1 MADQNSQRQYTM
13 GRSDEETE
21 RLIEQ
26 SRLFEPITRR
36 FLTSAGIGEG
46 MRVLDIGCGAGDVS
60 LTAAELVGPDGEVV
74 GVDMNPEI
82 LETARMRVREAGND
96 NVQFIAGDA
105 QTLDLGDQFDT
116 LVGRLVLMY
125 LPDPVAVLKQLL
137 NRVHPGGIVM
147 FQEIDFTIT
156 RSYRNPDTPLTS
168 QLSDWIVEVFERYG
182 ANATM
187 GLDLHRVFMEA
198 GLPEPT
204 LDAGLLLGGSA
215 DWTGY
220 SYVANSFRSVVPLLE
235 HYGIAT
241 AEEVDVDTIPQR
253 VRAEIVAA
261 KRPVIIPPHIAAWA
275 RVT

>member
-1 MADQNSQRQYTM
+1 MTDQKNERQYTM

-26 SRLFEPITRR
+26 SRLIRPITER
-36 FLTSAGIGEG
+36 FLKSAGLTRG
-46 MRVLDIGCGAGDVS
+46 MRVLDIGSGAGDVA
-60 LTAAELVGPDGEVV
+60 LVAAELVGPEGEVV

-82 LETARMRVREAGND
+82 LETARERVRQTGHR
-96 NVQFIAGDA
+96 NVRFLAGDV
-105 QTLDLGDQFDT
+105 QTVDAGGDFDA
-116 LVGRLVLMY
+116 LIGRLVLMY

-137 NRVHPGGIVM
+137 TRLRPRGLVV
-147 FQEIDFTIT
+147 FQEIDFTMT
-156 RSYRNPDTPLTS
+156 QSYRSQDTPLMS
-168 QLSDWIVEVFERYG
+168 QLVDWIVEVFERSG

-187 GLDLHRVFMEA
+187 GLDLHRVFIEA

-204 LDAGLLLGGSA
+204 LDAGMLLGGSA
-215 DWTGY
+215 DWPGY

-241 AEEVDVDTIPQR
+241 AEEVDIDTIPQR

-261 KRPVIIPPHIAAWA
+261 KRPVVIPPHIGAWA
-275 RVT
+275 RLT

>member
-1 MADQNSQRQYTM
+1 MADQNSDRQYTM
-13 GRSDEETE
+13 GRSDEETQRLME
-21 RLIEQ
+21 RSRLIEP
-26 SRLFEPITRR
+26 LTRR
-36 FLTSAGIGEG
+36 FLKSAGIKAG

-60 LTAAELVGPDGEVV
+60 LIAAELVGSEGEIV

-82 LETARMRVREAGND
+82 VETARMRVREAGND
-96 NVQFIAGDA
+96 NVPFIAGDV
-105 QTLDLGDQFDT
+105 QTLDLGERFDA

-125 LPDPVAVLKQLL
+125 LPDPTVALKQLL
-137 NRVHPGGIVM
+137 TRLHPGSIVM

-168 QLSDWIVEVFERYG
+168 QLSDWIVEVFERSG

-215 DWTGY
+215 DWPGY
-220 SYVANSFRSVVPLLE
+220 SYVANSFRSVIPLLE
-235 HYGIAT
+235 QYEIAT
-241 AEEVDVDTIPQR
+241 AEEVDVETIPQR

-261 KRPVIIPPHIAAWA
+261 KRPVIIPPQIAAWA
-275 RVT
+275 RVM

>member
-1 MADQNSQRQYTM
+1 MTDQDRERQYTM

-26 SRLFEPITRR
+26 SRLLRPITER
-36 FLTSAGIGEG
+36 FLTSAGLTRG
-46 MRVLDIGCGAGDVS
+46 MRVLDIGSGAGDVA
-60 LTAAELVGPDGEVV
+60 LIAAELVGPEGEVV

-82 LETARMRVREAGND
+82 LEIARERVGRTGHR
-96 NVQFIAGDA
+96 NVEFLAGDV
-105 QTLDLGDQFDT
+105 QTLELGGDFDA

-125 LPDPVAVLKQLL
+125 LPDPVAVLKQLVTRL
-137 NRVHPGGIVM
+137 RPRGLVV

-156 RSYRNPDTPLTS
+156 RSYHHPDTPLMS
-168 QLSDWIVEVFERYG
+168 QLGDWIVEVFERSG

-187 GLDLHRVFMEA
+187 GLDLHRAFIEA

-204 LDAGLLLGGSA
+204 LDAGMLLGGAA
-215 DWTGY
+215 DWPGY
-220 SYVANSFRSVVPLLE
+220 AYIANSFRSVVPLLE

-253 VRAEIVAA
+253 VREEILAA
-261 KRPVIIPPHIAAWA
+261 KRPVVIPPQIGAWA
-275 RVT
+275 RTM

>member
-1 MADQNSQRQYTM
+1 MTDQNSQRQYTM

-36 FLTSAGIGEG
+36 FLTSAGINKG
-46 MRVLDIGCGAGDVS
+46 MRVLDIGSGAGDVS
-60 LTAAELVGPDGEVV
+60 LIAAELVGPVGQVV
-74 GVDMNPEI
+74 GVDMNPDI
-82 LETARMRVREAGND
+82 LEIARARVQEAGHE
-96 NVQFIAGDA
+96 NVEFRSGDV
-105 QTLDLGDQFDT
+105 QNLDLGGQFDA

-125 LPDPVAVLKQLL
+125 LPDPVAVLKQML
-137 NRVHPGGIVM
+137 NRVRPGGIVM

-156 RSYRNPDTPLTS
+156 EAYKNRDTPLMG
-168 QLSDWIVEVFERYG
+168 QLGDWIVEVFERSG

-187 GLDLHRVFMEA
+187 GLELYRVFTEA

-204 LDAGLLLGGSA
+204 LDAGLLVGA
-215 DWTGY
+215 AYDWPGY

-253 VRAEIVAA
+253 VREEIEAS
-261 KRPVIIPPHIAAWA
+261 KRPVVVPPHFAAWA
-275 RVT
+275 RTM

>member
-1 MADQNSQRQYTM
+1 MADQNSDRQYTM
-13 GRSDEETE
+13 GRSDEETQ
-21 RLIEQ
+21 RLMEQ

-60 LTAAELVGPDGEVV
+60 LIAAELVGSEGEIV

-82 LETARMRVREAGND
+82 LDTARMRVREAGND
-96 NVQFIAGDA
+96 NAQFIAGDV
-105 QTLDLGDQFDT
+105 QTLDLGERFDA

-125 LPDPVAVLKQLL
+125 LPNPTAALKQLL
-137 NRVHPGGIVM
+137 TRLHPGSIVM

-168 QLSDWIVEVFERYG
+168 QLSDWIVEVFERSG

-261 KRPVIIPPHIAAWA
+261 KRPVIIPPHIGAWA
-275 RVT
+275 RVM

>member
-1 MADQNSQRQYTM
+1 
-13 GRSDEETE
+13 
-21 RLIEQ
+21 
-26 SRLFEPITRR
+26 
-36 FLTSAGIGEG
+36 
-46 MRVLDIGCGAGDVS
+46 
-60 LTAAELVGPDGEVV
+60 
-74 GVDMNPEI
+74 
-82 LETARMRVREAGND
+82 
-96 NVQFIAGDA
+96 
-105 QTLDLGDQFDT
+105 
-116 LVGRLVLMY
+116 
-125 LPDPVAVLKQLL
+125 
-137 NRVHPGGIVM
+137 M

-168 QLSDWIVEVFERYG
+168 QLSDWIVEVFERSG

>member
-1 MADQNSQRQYTM
+1 MADQNSDRQYTM
-13 GRSDEETE
+13 GRSDEETQ
-21 RLIEQ
+21 RLMEQ

-60 LTAAELVGPDGEVV
+60 LIAAELVGSEGEIV

-96 NVQFIAGDA
+96 NVQFIAGDV
-105 QTLDLGDQFDT
+105 QTLDLGERFDA

-125 LPDPVAVLKQLL
+125 LPDPTAALKQLL
-137 NRVHPGGIVM
+137 TRLHPGSIVM

-168 QLSDWIVEVFERYG
+168 QLSDWIVEVFERSG

-261 KRPVIIPPHIAAWA
+261 KRPVIIPPHIGAWA
-275 RVT
+275 RVM

>member
-1 MADQNSQRQYTM
+1 MTEQNSQRQYTM

-36 FLTSAGIGEG
+36 FLTSAGIGRG
-46 MRVLDIGCGAGDVS
+46 MRVLDIGSGAGDVS
-60 LTAAELVGPDGEVV
+60 LIAAELVGPEGQVV
-74 GVDMNPEI
+74 GVDMNADI
-82 LETARMRVREAGND
+82 LEIARTRVREAGHE
-96 NVQFIAGDA
+96 NVEFRSGDV
-105 QTLDLGDQFDT
+105 QTLDLGGQFDA

-125 LPDPVAVLKQLL
+125 LPDPVAMLKQML
-137 NRVHPGGIVM
+137 NRVRPGGIVM

-156 RSYRNPDTPLTS
+156 QAYKHPDTPLMG
-168 QLSDWIVEVFERYG
+168 QLGDWIVEVFERSG

-187 GLDLHRVFMEA
+187 GMELYRVLTEA

-204 LDAGLLLGGSA
+204 LDAGLLVGA
-215 DWTGY
+215 AFDWPGY

-253 VRAEIVAA
+253 VREEIVAS
-261 KRPVIIPPHIAAWA
+261 KRPVVIPPHIAAWA
-275 RVT
+275 RTM